1 MRSVER
7 AWRLAGV
14 ALLCAAAAGC
24 ASVTAPLQGLRQALG
39 VPAAPPATAA
49 PTSQLAAA
57 PATPAA
63 APNPAQPEVAVA
75 PATQAAF
82 DDARRALAA
91 GRTEQ
96 AEKAFRA
103 LAQAHPELGGPQ
115 ANLGLIQRQ
124 AGKLPEAAAALE
136 RAVAASPSQP
146 LYWNELG
153 VTYRML
159 GRFKQAREA
168 YEQALALDAAHAGAT
183 LNLAI
188 LNDLYLNDSA
198 RALALYERYL
208 ALTPAG
214 DAKVGKWVADLKNRQ
229 ARASASATKKEP
241 S

>member
-1 MRSVER
+1 VSSVP
-7 AWRLAGV
+7 V
-14 ALLCAAAAGC
+14 AAVLGC
-24 ASVTAPLQGLRQALG
+24 ASVTAPLQDLRQALG
-39 VPAAPPATAA
+39 VPAAAPATATTTA
-49 PTSQLAAA
+49 QPAVVT
-57 PATPAA
+57 ATPAA
-63 APNPAQPEVAVA
+63 PMPVPPAVAVA
-75 PATQAAF
+75 AATQAAF
-82 DDARRALAA
+82 DEARRALAA

-103 LAQAHPELGGPQ
+103 LAQAHPELGGPH

-136 RAVAASPSQP
+136 QAVAASPSQP

-153 VTYRML
+153 VTYRMQ
-159 GRFKQAREA
+159 GRFTQAREA
-168 YEQALALDAAHAGAT
+168 YEQALALDAGHAGAT

-188 LNDLYLNDSA
+188 LNDLYLNDGV
-198 RALALYERYL
+198 RALALYEKYL

-229 ARASASATKKEP
+229 ARATAAAAKKEP